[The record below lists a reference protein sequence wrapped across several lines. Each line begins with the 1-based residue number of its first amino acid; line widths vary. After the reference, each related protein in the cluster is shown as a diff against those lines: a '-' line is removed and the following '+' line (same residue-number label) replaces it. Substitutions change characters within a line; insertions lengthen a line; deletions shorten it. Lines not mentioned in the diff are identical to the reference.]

1 MIKNIIFSFI
11 TLLLLINNSVISLLP
26 YEYQYFC
33 WNIAILVSLV
43 AVSFLL
49 LLEIPYNKYFRK
61 FSSFLIFDICVYALI
76 DFISWAVLEAQGEQ
90 NLYFGEYIAI
100 LISLLLTAVF
110 IRCYL
115 KHFFKKSD
123 KFERDGS
130 FLVYKYPKSFLGILS
145 SIYTAPYG
153 HCFLLIDRKK
163 FYYKRKGDLVEEVIS
178 LKEIERKKDRLFF
191 KRIDDVDIEEA
202 RKLVGKKWSFFNNCF
217 STFRRFK

>member
-26 YEYQYFC
+26 YEYQYFY

-61 FSSFLIFDICVYALI
+61 FSSFLIFDICVYALV
-76 DFISWAVLEAQGEQ
+76 DFISWAILEAQGEQ
-90 NLYFGEYIAI
+90 NLYFGGYIAI
-100 LISLLLTAVF
+100 LISLIMTGVF
-110 IRCYL
+110 IRFYL
-115 KHFFKKSD
+115 RYFISKSD
-123 KFERDGS
+123 KFERGGS
-130 FLVYKYPKSFLGILS
+130 FLVYKYPKSLWGIFA

-163 FYYKRKGDLVEEVIS
+163 FYYKRKGNLVEEVIS
-178 LKEIERKKDRLFF
+178 PNEIERKKDRLVL
-191 KRIDDVDIEEA
+191 KRIPDVKIEEA
-202 RKLVGKKWSFFNNCF
+202 RKLIGKKWSIFNNCF
-217 STFRRFK
+217 STFRRFR